1 VKQQMVV
8 YVVSRVQ
15 GCEWQPGK
23 IGKRASL
30 NRLPKR
36 AGPFDVVVTVE
47 IAAADGVCGK
57 LQLPEDDYDRDSA
70 GYKLDDA

>member
-1 VKQQMVV
+1 
-8 YVVSRVQ
+8 
-15 GCEWQPGK
+15 
-23 IGKRASL
+23 
-30 NRLPKR
+30 
-36 AGPFDVVVTVE
+36 VVVTVE